1 MLETGLTGPRRL
13 AARPAAFVAGLVAA
27 MVARADPV
35 PAPAPPDTT
44 SVRAIAVGDIA
55 DCRRDAAP
63 DTIAR
68 RTAGLVPPGALVL
81 ALGDVAYQYADAA
94 TLASCYEPTWG
105 RHRATTLAIAGNHDY
120 KDGDASDFRR
130 YFGLDGDGDAR
141 FVAYERWLNEHWFLV
156 ALDSNV
162 TGAALDAQFEWLR
175 RVLASEFG
183 APGAPATRKRCI
195 AALWHAPLF
204 SSGMHRGGGEHMRR
218 FWELL
223 DSYGADLLL
232 SGHEHF
238 YEAFGPMDSA
248 GVPHPDGDGIRQFV
262 VGTGGARLYGFWKL
276 PYASRARVLRHGVLD
291 LELEETAYHWR
302 FIGLDGR
309 AHDAGTAPCRHGS

>member
-1 MLETGLTGPRRL
+1 LNRPRQL
-13 AARPAAFVAGLVAA
+13 AAQLAAQRAGFVAGLVATMLA
-27 MVARADPV
+27 AADPV
-35 PAPAPPDTT
+35 PASGTPSAT
-44 SVRAIAVGDIA
+44 SLRAIAVGDIA
-55 DCRRDAAP
+55 DCRRHAAP
-63 DTIAR
+63 DTIAW

-105 RHRATTLAIAGNHDY
+105 RHRAMTLAIAGNHDY
-120 KDGDASDFRR
+120 KSGDASDFRR
-130 YFGLDGDGDAR
+130 YFGFDDVGDAR
-141 FVAYERWLNEHWFLV
+141 FVAYDRWLNEHWFLV

-162 TGAALDAQFEWLR
+162 AGVALDAQFEWLR
-175 RVLASEFG
+175 QVLASEFG
-183 APGAPATRKRCI
+183 PPGEPGTKKRCI

-204 SSGMHRGGGEHMRR
+204 SSGLHRGGGEHMRR
-218 FWELL
+218 YWELL

-238 YEAFGPMDSA
+238 YEAFEPMDSTGA
-248 GVPHPDGDGIRQFV
+248 LHADGDGIRQFV

-291 LELEETAYHWR
+291 LELKEATYHWR
-302 FIGLDGR
+302 FVGLDGR
-309 AHDAGTAPCRHGS
+309 AYDAGAAPCRHGT